1 MFPLR
6 GRVAFGEEGVFRGVV
21 LLVLPPR
28 RRPRSAGRWAGP
40 TNARVP
46 SSARSAWV
54 SAPWPLVGY
63 MTRHARIAHER
74 TYALIADELVGATD
88 GW

>member
-1 MFPLR
+1 
-6 GRVAFGEEGVFRGVV
+6 
-21 LLVLPPR
+21 
-28 RRPRSAGRWAGP
+28 
-40 TNARVP
+40 
-46 SSARSAWV
+46 V

-88 GW
+88 G